1 MKPHASLMVACVALM
16 VASIV
21 FYLTVASINATI
33 LQAANIAGDKMSPK
47 LQPTQHSMTVDGT
60 MTLGNRK
67 GGTFDVG
74 VNMGK
79 DNQ

>member
-1 MKPHASLMVACVALM
+1 MRPNINLVICCIALM

-21 FYLTVASINATI
+21 FYFTVASVNATI

-60 MTLGNRK
+60 MVIGNRK

-79 DNQ
+79 DNR